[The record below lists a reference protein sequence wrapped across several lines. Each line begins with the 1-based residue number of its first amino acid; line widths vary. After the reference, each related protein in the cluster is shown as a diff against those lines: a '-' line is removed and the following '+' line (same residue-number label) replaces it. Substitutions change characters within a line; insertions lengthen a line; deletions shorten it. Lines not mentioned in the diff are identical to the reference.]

1 MPRARSGRFGPMG
14 TRRQKLLE
22 KYARPQFYARSP
34 KGHVPVPGAVAG
46 SDIDIS
52 RERAQLD
59 ATQSRKLL
67 RIRPFRH
74 HEDRPKLSPCLH

>member
-1 MPRARSGRFGPMG
+1 MG

-22 KYARPQFYARSP
+22 KYGSAAILRTLP

-52 RERAQLD
+52 RGRPQLD
-59 ATQSRKLL
+59 ATQSRKVL

-74 HEDRPKLSPCLH
+74 HEDRPKLSP